1 MKTPK
6 KPSRVQDG
14 VGTCN
19 SASLLKPS
27 CVTPQGECELSLCF
41 SKRTWLYFLEES
53 SQGKALIIVQF
64 GSLCWPSCLNKEN
77 RLKQVV
83 KGEGVFE
90 PNVFLEELANEPKN
104 TLRNMICLKQH
115 GNIGKPHFLMKTW
128 AYLP

>member
-6 KPSRVQDG
+6 KPSQVQDG

-19 SASLLKPS
+19 LASLLKPS

-64 GSLCWPSCLNKEN
+64 GSLCRPSCLNKEN

-83 KGEGVFE
+83 KGEGVFG
-90 PNVFLEELANEPKN
+90 AQ
-104 TLRNMICLKQH
+104 CLPW
-115 GNIGKPHFLMKTW
+115 GTCT
-128 AYLP
+128 